1 MQVST
6 VIECNFLQLGSS
18 GTHAHLVFIGYVV
31 LRVSGY
37 FETILLYSS
46 L

>member
-6 VIECNFLQLGSS
+6 VIECNCLQLGSS

-31 LRVSGY
+31 LKGIRI
-37 FETILLYSS
+37 F
-46 L
+46 